1 MTDKSPH
8 ISVLLTEVLEALK
21 ASEPGVFIDTTFGAG
36 GYTRAILKA
45 HPKNK
50 VYAFDRDE
58 SVLPFAEK
66 LKDEFGDRFIFV
78 QDVFSNIA
86 QHVHEK
92 VSGVVWDLGVSSMQI
107 DTPERGFSFSKNG
120 PLDMRMQQDTL
131 LTAADIVNTY
141 SESKIAD
148 ILYTYGQEKAS
159 YRIARAIVKARQSHL
174 ITTTQELADI
184 IHHVMPYPKQG
195 GDSAMHSFQA
205 LRIFVNDELGHLQKS
220 LKDALEI
227 LDSCGRLVVVSFH
240 SLEDKIVKDF
250 FALHSGRQTRPN
262 RHELENY
269 TYEQKVSLSKISKKP
284 ILPSSE
290 ELEYN
295 SRSHSAKL
303 RWAEKI

>member
-1 MTDKSPH
+1 
-8 ISVLLTEVLEALK
+8 
-21 ASEPGVFIDTTFGAG
+21 
-36 GYTRAILKA
+36 
-45 HPKNK
+45 
-50 VYAFDRDE
+50 
-58 SVLPFAEK
+58 
-66 LKDEFGDRFIFV
+66 
-78 QDVFSNIA
+78 
-86 QHVHEK
+86 
-92 VSGVVWDLGVSSMQI
+92 
-107 DTPERGFSFSKNG
+107 
-120 PLDMRMQQDTL
+120 MR
-131 LTAADIVNTY
+131 
-141 SESKIAD
+141 
-148 ILYTYGQEKAS
+148 
-159 YRIARAIVKARQSHL
+159 
-174 ITTTQELADI
+174 
-184 IHHVMPYPKQG
+184 
-195 GDSAMHSFQA
+195 SFQA